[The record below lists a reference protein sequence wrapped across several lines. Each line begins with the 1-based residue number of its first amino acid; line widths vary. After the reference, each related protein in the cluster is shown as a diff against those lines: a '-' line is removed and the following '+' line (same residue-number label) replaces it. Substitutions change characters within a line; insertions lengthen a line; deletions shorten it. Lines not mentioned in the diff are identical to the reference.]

1 MAPPCRRIRSRPFY
15 LRGVLPDWAR
25 SQISEL
31 RTGSCPVGA
40 FGSSWAS
47 VSQWHGGY
55 SSQKISRR
63 RSSSRSSRGRV
74 ESELTCPF
82 GAAPRAPGGALR
94 VISTEAA
101 ERPDMSEMS
110 KDCRLFAEGA
120 RAVLVDQNDF
130 GFWPVKLCLKK
141 RMWRRP
147 TSSSRTVRSVS
158 RRAAE
163 LSFLDPR
170 SR

>member
-1 MAPPCRRIRSRPFY
+1 M
-15 LRGVLPDWAR
+15 
-25 SQISEL
+25 
-31 RTGSCPVGA
+31 
-40 FGSSWAS
+40 
-47 VSQWHGGY
+47 
-55 SSQKISRR
+55 
-63 RSSSRSSRGRV
+63 
-74 ESELTCPF
+74 
-82 GAAPRAPGGALR
+82 
-94 VISTEAA
+94 ISTEAA
-101 ERPDMSEMS
+101 ERPEMSEMS
-110 KDCRLFAEGA
+110 KDCRLFAEGS
-120 RAVLVDQNDF
+120 RAVLVDQNYF

>member
-1 MAPPCRRIRSRPFY
+1 M
-15 LRGVLPDWAR
+15 
-25 SQISEL
+25 
-31 RTGSCPVGA
+31 
-40 FGSSWAS
+40 
-47 VSQWHGGY
+47 
-55 SSQKISRR
+55 
-63 RSSSRSSRGRV
+63 
-74 ESELTCPF
+74 
-82 GAAPRAPGGALR
+82 
-94 VISTEAA
+94 ISTEAA

-110 KDCRLFAEGA
+110 KDCRLLAEGA